1 MSLGGVSRR
10 ARPPSL
16 GAFSGEHEKE
26 FLLAAVAAYVA
37 GAGTPPDEERKRSER
52 VIAEAESLLSV
63 LELRARS
70 LDRAVALARAGRCRG
85 LLHAAACCTRR
96 REISTRRCIRS
107 TPLSSSIAAHRRRSS
122 RHGHWWRSGSSSAA
136 PTGAAPPAKRSSGRW
151 RASRRSAPRSGLSA
165 RRRELVRL
173 GLRRDAG
180 DELTPAEQQV
190 AERAGSG
197 MTNREI
203 AAAFFISP
211 GTVEAN
217 LARIYRKLGIRS
229 RAELV
234 GGCARGGR
242 SAPRPYR

>member
-85 LLHAAACCTRR
+85 LLHAATGDFDEAVHSLNAALEQHRRAPQAVEQARTLVALGIVERRANRR
-96 REISTRRCIRS
+96 R
-107 TPLSSSIAAHRRRSS
+107 AARETLERALASFEAIGTAQWAQRTAPGVGPARAQTGCRRRTHPC
-122 RHGHWWRSGSSSAA
+122 RAA
-136 PTGAAPPAKRSSGRW
+136 GRGAR
-151 RASRRSAPRSGLSA
+151 
-165 RRRELVRL
+165 
-173 GLRRDAG
+173 
-180 DELTPAEQQV
+180 
-190 AERAGSG
+190 
-197 MTNREI
+197 
-203 AAAFFISP
+203 
-211 GTVEAN
+211 
-217 LARIYRKLGIRS
+217 GIRHDQPRDRRGVLHQS
-229 RAELV
+229 RD
-234 GGCARGGR
+234 GRGQ
-242 SAPRPYR
+242 PRPDLPQIGNPLPC